1 MTSLGKALKEQGDRA
16 DSGHAGQITPPGW
29 FGNALRPPTRARGD
43 GQGEGDLGISAKT
56 AAPMD
61 GMNELFYNKN

>member
-1 MTSLGKALKEQGDRA
+1 MTGQTRDMLDRLHLLVGLGM
-16 DSGHAGQITPPGW
+16 
-29 FGNALRPPTRARGD
+29 NCVTRARGD